1 MRSHELSMNP
11 PYYPPSPEPA
21 GCFRPSAAYHVLLC
35 GVTASLAFA
44 LMVYVTLLVCFSA
57 GFVVLLL
64 AGTPL
69 QQLLLTLPLALAVLW
84 LGANLFP
91 VRHAECDTGEELQP
105 EEHRLLFDFI
115 GSLCNE
121 LGIAPP
127 RRVFITDNNNAD
139 ALLRYHAL
147 AIGRPLV
154 NELNVSE
161 FKALLAHELAHFR
174 QVGVRRL
181 LSLGRGFDILELAAS
196 GDNHLDRLFRMGK
209 QGRWLRWLPSSVCW
223 TLRLPFRVLSACV
236 LLQMRALRRHA
247 ELHADGVAIRL
258 AGTPAVLRLLAHL
271 ELDDDR
277 ATIWATHPDRGRRKL
292 QAHRLSISGP
302 VDRRPARLLFA
313 ADNRGLVSTR
323 APS

>member
-91 VRHAECDTGEELQP
+91 VRHAECDTGEELRP

-154 NELNVSE
+154 NELNVWE
-161 FKALLAHELAHFR
+161 FGGCSRWGEGSISSNWPHPGTTISIVCSVWENRAAGSGGYL
-174 QVGVRRL
+174 RL
-181 LSLGRGFDILELAAS
+181 CAGRSAC
-196 GDNHLDRLFRMGK
+196 
-209 QGRWLRWLPSSVCW
+209 PSVCC
-223 TLRLPFRVLSACV
+223 LPASFYRCV
-236 LLQMRALRRHA
+236 LYGA
-247 ELHADGVAIRL
+247 
-258 AGTPAVLRLLAHL
+258 TPNCMPMAWRFDL
-271 ELDDDR
+271 
-277 ATIWATHPDRGRRKL
+277 P
-292 QAHRLSISGP
+292 AHRPCCVCLPISSWTTIA
-302 VDRRPARLLFA
+302 RPSGRPIQTA
-313 ADNRGLVSTR
+313 AGANCKRNDSR
-323 APS
+323 